1 MSPAAW
7 STRSRYYETPECP
20 MAGKNKRGREVR
32 KPKQTP
38 KPKPAKDGTDISRV
52 MRQAKLPRTK

>member
-1 MSPAAW
+1 MV
-7 STRSRYYETPECP
+7 
-20 MAGKNKRGREVR
+20 GKSKRGREIR

-38 KPKPAKDGTDISRV
+38 KPKAAKEGTDVSRV